1 MSLRVIKPGILA
13 LPQDGGRRGVMH
25 TGLTQGGPLD
35 LHAWAW
41 ANRLLDNPWGAGTLE
56 IHYGG
61 LELEAETD
69 LWLSLTGADL
79 DSRIDDEPLAP
90 WQSFLLRR
98 GQRLRFGHPR
108 TGITDP
114 SGTDRD
120 SPTGESEGGRPRMGG
135 IRAYLGVAGGLALD
149 GPTVPREGLGGL
161 HGDGR
166 PLAIGDR
173 LPCTPGLAGRP
184 RAVPG
189 HFHPDYSAPL
199 TLRLIPGSQFGAFS
213 AEAHERLFGQSW
225 RLSPRSDRMGAR
237 LEGKPIEAP
246 AGLVSEGIALGAV
259 QVPPDGQPII
269 LLNDRQ
275 TLGGYPKLG
284 AIHPLD
290 LAALA
295 QRLPGT
301 ALRLRPCALHEA
313 QEEMRNFLRYFQT
326 HAARGCRPSLGG
338 PLRGAA
344 VENGRRERLSANPD
358 PFPTHRS

>member
-61 LELEAETD
+61 LELEAEDD
-69 LWLSLTGADL
+69 LWLALTGADL
-79 DSRIDDEPLAP
+79 GARIDDTPLTP

-98 GQRLRFGHPR
+98 GQRLRFGTPQH
-108 TGITDP
+108 GV
-114 SGTDRD
+114 
-120 SPTGESEGGRPRMGG
+120 
-135 IRAYLGVAGGLALD
+135 RAYLAVAGGFVMD

-173 LPCTPGLAGRP
+173 LPCIPGLTRRP
-184 RAVPG
+184 RTVPSR
-189 HFHPDYSAPL
+189 FRPDDSAFLP
-199 TLRLIPGSQFGAFS
+199 LRLIPGAQFGTFGT
-213 AEAHERLFGQSW
+213 EARARLFGKPW

-237 LEGKPIEAP
+237 LEGEPIAAP
-246 AGLVSEGIALGAV
+246 RGLISEGIALGAV

-301 ALRLRPCALHEA
+301 ELRLRPCTLQEA
-313 QEEMRNFLRYFQT
+313 QAEMRDWLRFFRTQT
-326 HAARGCRPSLGG
+326 A
-338 PLRGAA
+338 
-344 VENGRRERLSANPD
+344 LS
-358 PFPTHRS
+358 

>member
-1 MSLRVIKPGILA
+1 MSLRVLKPGILA
-13 LPQDGGRRGVMH
+13 LPQDGGRHGLMH

-41 ANRLLDNPWGAGTLE
+41 ANHLLGNPWGAGTLE
-56 IHYGG
+56 IAYGG

-79 DSRIDDEPLAP
+79 DARIDESPLAP
-90 WQSFLLRR
+90 WQSFLLRH
-98 GQRLRFGHPR
+98 GQRLSF
-108 TGITDP
+108 
-114 SGTDRD
+114 
-120 SPTGESEGGRPRMGG
+120 GRPHHGV
-135 IRAYLGVAGGLALD
+135 RAYLGVAGGFAID

-161 HGDGR
+161 HCDGR

-173 LPCTPGLAGRP
+173 LTCTHGLVGRT
-184 RAVPG
+184 RSVPSR
-189 HFHPDYSAPL
+189 FRPDYTAQPN
-199 TLRLIPGSQFGAFS
+199 LRLIPGAQFEAFPADS
-213 AEAHERLFGQSW
+213 RERLFGQAW

-237 LEGKPIEAP
+237 LEGEPLEAP
-246 AGLVSEGIALGAV
+246 GGQISEGIALGAV

-275 TLGGYPKLG
+275 TLGGYPRLG

-301 ALRLRPCALHEA
+301 MLRVRPCILREA
-313 QEEMRNFLRYFQT
+313 QAEMRNFLRFFRT
-326 HAARGCRPSLGG
+326 DAVPS
-338 PLRGAA
+338 
-344 VENGRRERLSANPD
+344 
-358 PFPTHRS
+358 

>member
-61 LELEAETD
+61 LELQAEDD
-69 LWLSLTGADL
+69 LWLALTGADL
-79 DSRIDDEPLAP
+79 EARIDSTPLAP

-98 GQRLRFGHPR
+98 GQHLRFGRARH
-108 TGITDP
+108 GL
-114 SGTDRD
+114 
-120 SPTGESEGGRPRMGG
+120 
-135 IRAYLGVAGGLALD
+135 RAYLAVAGGFAID
-149 GPTVPREGLGGL
+149 GPTIPREGLGGL
-161 HGDGR
+161 HGNGR
-166 PLAIGDR
+166 SLAIGDR
-173 LPCTPGLAGRP
+173 LPCIPGLTRRP
-184 RAVPG
+184 RAVPSR
-189 HFHPDYSAPL
+189 FRPDYSALL
-199 TLRLIPGSQFGAFS
+199 TLRLIPGAQFGAFGTK
-213 AEAHERLFGQSW
+213 ARARLFGQTW
-225 RLSPRSDRMGAR
+225 HLSPRSDRMGAR
-237 LEGKPIEAP
+237 LEGAP
-246 AGLVSEGIALGAV
+246 LKSPSGLVSEGIALGAV

-295 QRLPGT
+295 QRPSGT
-301 ALRLRPCALHEA
+301 ELRLRPCTLQEA
-313 QEEMRNFLRYFQT
+313 QAKMRIFLSFFHT
-326 HAARGCRPSLGG
+326 LAA
-338 PLRGAA
+338 
-344 VENGRRERLSANPD
+344 
-358 PFPTHRS
+358 PT

>member
-1 MSLRVIKPGILA
+1 MSLRVLKPGILA
-13 LPQDGGRRGVMH
+13 LPQDGGRRGLMH

-41 ANRLLDNPWGAGTLE
+41 ANRLLDNPWGAGTIE

-61 LELEAETD
+61 LELQAEAD
-69 LWLSLTGADL
+69 VWLALTGADL
-79 DSRIDDEPLAP
+79 EARIDSTPLAP

-98 GQRLRFGHPR
+98 GQHLRFGRARH
-108 TGITDP
+108 GL
-114 SGTDRD
+114 
-120 SPTGESEGGRPRMGG
+120 
-135 IRAYLGVAGGLALD
+135 RAYLAVAGGFAVH

-166 PLAIGDR
+166 PLAAGDR
-173 LPCTPGLAGRP
+173 LPCLAGLVRP
-184 RAVPG
+184 RRSVPPRLQ
-189 HFHPDYSAPL
+189 PDYHAPL
-199 TLRLIPGSQFGAFS
+199 SLRLIPGSQFASFPS
-213 AEAHERLFGQSW
+213 ATRARLFDQTW
-225 RLSPRSDRMGAR
+225 HLSPRSDRMGAR
-237 LEGKPIEAP
+237 LEGAP
-246 AGLVSEGIALGAV
+246 LDAPQGLISEGMALGAV

-301 ALRLRPCALHEA
+301 ALHLRALTLREA
-313 QEEMRNFLRYFQT
+313 QAEMRTFLSFFHT
-326 HAARGCRPSLGG
+326 HS
-338 PLRGAA
+338 
-344 VENGRRERLSANPD
+344 V
-358 PFPTHRS
+358 PT